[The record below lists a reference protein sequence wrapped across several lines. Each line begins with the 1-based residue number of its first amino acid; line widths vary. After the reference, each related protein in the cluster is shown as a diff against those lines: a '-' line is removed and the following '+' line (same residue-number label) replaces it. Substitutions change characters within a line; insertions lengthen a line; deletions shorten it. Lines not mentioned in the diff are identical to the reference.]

1 MTTVIYRNEQSEN
14 LKKSSTTKRMIEVY
28 SWMIFGLVLSGGIW
42 MEVYFYGVTPE
53 LLQARYLEI
62 ILSLLVMM
70 FPILYRLIFNKLP
83 LESIRESRRARVELI
98 QNEKL
103 TGVVSGATEDVKEFQ
118 QKLADPETPEKY
130 IYSLVLSSKELA
142 QSMYSRS
149 GVYLLIGVL
158 IAFSGLAFFYLQT
171 SATLQAEALIGTAI
185 LLELAPKFGI
195 LFFIEFIALFFLKQ
209 YKSAMDEFRYYESLQ
224 RSREETLAIVK
235 LVMSSGKEL
244 DVYELIEKCGFRS
257 ATEKLNDGQ
266 STELLESKKLNKDET
281 EIFSKIVDI
290 VGKRN

>member
-1 MTTVIYRNEQSEN
+1 MTTVIYKNENGESLN
-14 LKKSSTTKRMIEVY
+14 KSSMTKRMIEIY
-28 SWMIFGLVLSGGIW
+28 SWIIFGLVLSGGIW
-42 MEVYFYGVTPE
+42 LEVYFYGMTPN
-53 LLQARYLEI
+53 LLQTRYLEV
-62 ILSLLVMM
+62 ILALLVMM

-83 LESIRESRRARVELI
+83 LESIRESRRARVKII
-98 QNEKL
+98 QNEEV
-103 TGVVSGATEDVKEFQ
+103 TSVVSGTAKGVKEFQ
-118 QKLADPETPEKY
+118 QKLASHETPEGY

-171 SATLQAEALIGTAI
+171 SATLQAEALIGTTV

-235 LVMSSGKEL
+235 LVMSTGKEL

-266 STELLESKKLNKDET
+266 STVLLESKKLNKDET